1 MILGSDIMNEIIK
14 TYLYSNNYFLM
25 VRYTGNE
32 IDNNIISRELDNKY
46 SRKIELSTFDILSLI
61 EGISSNIKDLKITI
75 VYNDDVV
82 SILEMLL
89 PNNKTKKY
97 VKMVMGLYILFSI
110 ISPFI
115 KNSDK
120 LNFENIDV
128 SSYINEEL
136 DTSNVE
142 VNQESMDKRLKE
154 IYIEELE
161 NDITKKL
168 KEKGYTIEY
177 CKVDANIS
185 QENNDSGIKKINL
198 KLDKK
203 EETKT
208 DENSKTNE
216 NTTETIENKIVSE
229 IQKIQKV
236 EVKVGNNTKEN
247 STEKE
252 NSKITKTDIES
263 VKEFLISE
271 YGVSKS
277 CLKIN

>member
-1 MILGSDIMNEIIK
+1 MVN
-14 TYLYSNNYFLM
+14 FLSSW
-25 VRYTGNE
+25 VKN
-32 IDNNIISRELDNKY
+32 
-46 SRKIELSTFDILSLI
+46 LSLAI
-61 EGISSNIKDLKITI
+61 I
-75 VYNDDVV
+75 VV

-97 VKMVMGLYILFSI
+97 VKIVMGLYILFSI

-128 SSYINEEL
+128 FSYINEEL
-136 DTSNVE
+136 ATSNVE

-185 QENNDSGIKKINL
+185 QENNDSGIKKITL

-208 DENSKTNE
+208 DENSKANE

-247 STEKE
+247 STENE

>member
-1 MILGSDIMNEIIK
+1 MVNFL
-14 TYLYSNNYFLM
+14 SNWVKN
-25 VRYTGNE
+25 
-32 IDNNIISRELDNKY
+32 
-46 SRKIELSTFDILSLI
+46 LSLAI
-61 EGISSNIKDLKITI
+61 I
-75 VYNDDVV
+75 VV

-120 LNFENIDV
+120 LNFENIDF

-136 DTSNVE
+136 TTSNVE

-154 IYIEELE
+154 IYVEELE

-185 QENNDSGIKKINL
+185 QENNDSGIKKITL

-208 DENSKTNE
+208 DENSKANE

-247 STEKE
+247 NAENE

>member
-1 MILGSDIMNEIIK
+1 MVN
-14 TYLYSNNYFLM
+14 FLSSW
-25 VRYTGNE
+25 VKN
-32 IDNNIISRELDNKY
+32 
-46 SRKIELSTFDILSLI
+46 LSLAI
-61 EGISSNIKDLKITI
+61 I
-75 VYNDDVV
+75 VV

-115 KNSDK
+115 KNSQK
-120 LNFENIDV
+120 FNFENIDV
-128 SSYINEEL
+128 SSYINETIE
-136 DTSNVE
+136 TNKTE

-177 CKVDANIS
+177 CKVDASIS
-185 QENNDSGIKKINL
+185 QDSNNSGINTINL
-198 KLDKK
+198 KLYKKEKTEETKENSAQK
-203 EETKT
+203 EETF
-208 DENSKTNE
+208 
-216 NTTETIENKIVSE
+216 ENKIVSE

-236 EVKVGNNTKEN
+236 DINVGNTTKEN
-247 STEKE
+247 NDVNT
-252 NSKITKTDIES
+252 NITRSDIES
-263 VKEFLISE
+263 VKEFLTNE

>member
-1 MILGSDIMNEIIK
+1 MVN
-14 TYLYSNNYFLM
+14 FLSSW
-25 VRYTGNE
+25 VKN
-32 IDNNIISRELDNKY
+32 
-46 SRKIELSTFDILSLI
+46 LSLAI
-61 EGISSNIKDLKITI
+61 I
-75 VYNDDVV
+75 VV

-185 QENNDSGIKKINL
+185 QENNDSGIKKITL

-208 DENSKTNE
+208 DENSKANE
-216 NTTETIENKIVSE
+216 NITETIENKIVSE

>member
-1 MILGSDIMNEIIK
+1 MVN
-14 TYLYSNNYFLM
+14 FLSSW
-25 VRYTGNE
+25 VKN
-32 IDNNIISRELDNKY
+32 
-46 SRKIELSTFDILSLI
+46 LSLAI
-61 EGISSNIKDLKITI
+61 I
-75 VYNDDVV
+75 VV

-185 QENNDSGIKKINL
+185 QENNDSGIKKITL

-203 EETKT
+203 EETRI
-208 DENSKTNE
+208 DENSKANE

-247 STEKE
+247 SAENE

>member
-1 MILGSDIMNEIIK
+1 MVN
-14 TYLYSNNYFLM
+14 FLSSW
-25 VRYTGNE
+25 VKN
-32 IDNNIISRELDNKY
+32 
-46 SRKIELSTFDILSLI
+46 LSLAI
-61 EGISSNIKDLKITI
+61 I
-75 VYNDDVV
+75 VV

-185 QENNDSGIKKINL
+185 QENNDSGIKNITL

-203 EETKT
+203 EETRT
-208 DENSKTNE
+208 DENSKANE

>member
-1 MILGSDIMNEIIK
+1 MVN
-14 TYLYSNNYFLM
+14 FLSSW
-25 VRYTGNE
+25 VKN
-32 IDNNIISRELDNKY
+32 
-46 SRKIELSTFDILSLI
+46 LSLAI
-61 EGISSNIKDLKITI
+61 I
-75 VYNDDVV
+75 VV

-185 QENNDSGIKKINL
+185 QENNDSGIKKITL

-216 NTTETIENKIVSE
+216 NTTETIENIIVSE

>member
-1 MILGSDIMNEIIK
+1 MVN
-14 TYLYSNNYFLM
+14 FLSSW
-25 VRYTGNE
+25 VKN
-32 IDNNIISRELDNKY
+32 
-46 SRKIELSTFDILSLI
+46 LSLAI
-61 EGISSNIKDLKITI
+61 I
-75 VYNDDVV
+75 VV

-136 DTSNVE
+136 ETSKVE

-154 IYIEELE
+154 IYAEELE

-185 QENNDSGIKKINL
+185 QKDNDSGIKKITL

-203 EETKT
+203 ESIKT
-208 DENSKTNE
+208 DESSKNNE
-216 NTTETIENKIVSE
+216 NTTQTIENKIVSE

-236 EVKVGNNTKEN
+236 EVNVGNNTKEN
-247 STEKE
+247 STENK
-252 NSKITKTDIES
+252 NSKITETDIES

>member
-1 MILGSDIMNEIIK
+1 MVN
-14 TYLYSNNYFLM
+14 FLSSW
-25 VRYTGNE
+25 VKN
-32 IDNNIISRELDNKY
+32 
-46 SRKIELSTFDILSLI
+46 LSLAI
-61 EGISSNIKDLKITI
+61 I
-75 VYNDDVV
+75 VV

-185 QENNDSGIKKINL
+185 QKDNDSGIKKITL

-203 EETKT
+203 ESIKT
-208 DENSKTNE
+208 DESSKNNE
-216 NTTETIENKIVSE
+216 NTTQTIENKIVSE

>member
-1 MILGSDIMNEIIK
+1 MVN
-14 TYLYSNNYFLM
+14 FLSSW
-25 VRYTGNE
+25 VKN
-32 IDNNIISRELDNKY
+32 
-46 SRKIELSTFDILSLI
+46 LSLAI
-61 EGISSNIKDLKITI
+61 I
-75 VYNDDVV
+75 VV

-128 SSYINEEL
+128 SSYMKEEL

-185 QENNDSGIKKINL
+185 QENNDSVIKKITL

-203 EETKT
+203 EETRT
-208 DENSKTNE
+208 DENSKANE

-236 EVKVGNNTKEN
+236 EVKVGNNTKEK
-247 STEKE
+247 STENE
-252 NSKITKTDIES
+252 NSKITKTDIEG
-263 VKEFLISE
+263 VKEFLINE

>member
-1 MILGSDIMNEIIK
+1 MVN
-14 TYLYSNNYFLM
+14 FLSSW
-25 VRYTGNE
+25 VKN
-32 IDNNIISRELDNKY
+32 
-46 SRKIELSTFDILSLI
+46 LSLAI
-61 EGISSNIKDLKITI
+61 I
-75 VYNDDVV
+75 VV

-89 PNNKTKKY
+89 PNNKTRKY

-136 DTSNVE
+136 ATNNVE

-185 QENNDSGIKKINL
+185 QENNDSGIKKITL

-203 EETKT
+203 EETRT
-208 DENSKTNE
+208 DENSKANE

>member
-1 MILGSDIMNEIIK
+1 MVSFL
-14 TYLYSNNYFLM
+14 SNWVKN
-25 VRYTGNE
+25 
-32 IDNNIISRELDNKY
+32 
-46 SRKIELSTFDILSLI
+46 LSLAI
-61 EGISSNIKDLKITI
+61 II
-75 VYNDDVV
+75 V

-115 KNSDK
+115 KNNKKID
-120 LNFENIDV
+120 LENIDV
-128 SSYINEEL
+128 SSYINE
-136 DTSNVE
+136 TIKTNKTE
-142 VNQESMDKRLKE
+142 VNQETMNKRLKE

-177 CKVDANIS
+177 CKVEASIS
-185 QENNDSGIKKINL
+185 QDSNNSGINKITL

-203 EETKT
+203 ENVDVSKENESQKEETL
-208 DENSKTNE
+208 
-216 NTTETIENKIVSE
+216 ENKIVSE

-236 EVKVGNNTKEN
+236 DIKVGNTNKSSNEN
-247 STEKE
+247 L
-252 NSKITKTDIES
+252 KITRNDIEN
-263 VKEFLISE
+263 VKEFLINE

>member
-1 MILGSDIMNEIIK
+1 MVN
-14 TYLYSNNYFLM
+14 FLSSW
-25 VRYTGNE
+25 VKN
-32 IDNNIISRELDNKY
+32 
-46 SRKIELSTFDILSLI
+46 LSLAI
-61 EGISSNIKDLKITI
+61 I
-75 VYNDDVV
+75 VV

-136 DTSNVE
+136 ATSNVE

-185 QENNDSGIKKINL
+185 QENNDSGIKNITL

-203 EETKT
+203 EETRT
-208 DENSKTNE
+208 DENSKANE

>member
-1 MILGSDIMNEIIK
+1 MVN
-14 TYLYSNNYFLM
+14 FLSSW
-25 VRYTGNE
+25 VKN
-32 IDNNIISRELDNKY
+32 
-46 SRKIELSTFDILSLI
+46 LSLAI
-61 EGISSNIKDLKITI
+61 I
-75 VYNDDVV
+75 VV

-136 DTSNVE
+136 ATINVE

-185 QENNDSGIKKINL
+185 QENNDSGIKKITL

-208 DENSKTNE
+208 DENSKANE

>member
-1 MILGSDIMNEIIK
+1 
-14 TYLYSNNYFLM
+14 
-25 VRYTGNE
+25 
-32 IDNNIISRELDNKY
+32 
-46 SRKIELSTFDILSLI
+46 
-61 EGISSNIKDLKITI
+61 
-75 VYNDDVV
+75 
-82 SILEMLL
+82 
-89 PNNKTKKY
+89 
-97 VKMVMGLYILFSI
+97 MGLYILFSI

-128 SSYINEEL
+128 SSYMNEEL

-185 QENNDSGIKKINL
+185 QENNDSGIKKITL

-203 EETKT
+203 EETRT
-208 DENSKTNE
+208 DENSKANE

-247 STEKE
+247 STENE

>member
-1 MILGSDIMNEIIK
+1 MVN
-14 TYLYSNNYFLM
+14 FLSSW
-25 VRYTGNE
+25 VKN
-32 IDNNIISRELDNKY
+32 
-46 SRKIELSTFDILSLI
+46 LSLAI
-61 EGISSNIKDLKITI
+61 I
-75 VYNDDVV
+75 VV

-120 LNFENIDV
+120 FNLENIDV

-136 DTSNVE
+136 ETSNVE

-154 IYIEELE
+154 IYVEELE

-185 QENNDSGIKKINL
+185 QKDNDSGIKKITL

-203 EETKT
+203 EVTKT
-208 DENSKTNE
+208 DESSKNNE

-236 EVKVGNNTKEN
+236 EVKVGNNINGDNTKEN
-247 STEKE
+247 DTDNES
-252 NSKITKTDIES
+252 SKITKTDIES
-263 VKEFLISE
+263 VKDFLISE

>member
-1 MILGSDIMNEIIK
+1 MVN
-14 TYLYSNNYFLM
+14 FLSSW
-25 VRYTGNE
+25 VKN
-32 IDNNIISRELDNKY
+32 
-46 SRKIELSTFDILSLI
+46 LSLAI
-61 EGISSNIKDLKITI
+61 I
-75 VYNDDVV
+75 VV

-128 SSYINEEL
+128 SSYMNEEL

-185 QENNDSGIKKINL
+185 QENNDSGIKKITL
-198 KLDKK
+198 KLDK
-203 EETKT
+203 
-208 DENSKTNE
+208 
-216 NTTETIENKIVSE
+216 KIVSE

-247 STEKE
+247 STENE

>member
-1 MILGSDIMNEIIK
+1 MVN
-14 TYLYSNNYFLM
+14 FLSSW
-25 VRYTGNE
+25 VKN
-32 IDNNIISRELDNKY
+32 
-46 SRKIELSTFDILSLI
+46 LSLAI
-61 EGISSNIKDLKITI
+61 I
-75 VYNDDVV
+75 VV

-128 SSYINEEL
+128 FSYINEEL
-136 DTSNVE
+136 ATSNVE

-185 QENNDSGIKKINL
+185 QENNDSGIKKITL

-208 DENSKTNE
+208 DENSKANE

-247 STEKE
+247 STENE

-271 YGVSKS
+271 YGG
-277 CLKIN
+277 